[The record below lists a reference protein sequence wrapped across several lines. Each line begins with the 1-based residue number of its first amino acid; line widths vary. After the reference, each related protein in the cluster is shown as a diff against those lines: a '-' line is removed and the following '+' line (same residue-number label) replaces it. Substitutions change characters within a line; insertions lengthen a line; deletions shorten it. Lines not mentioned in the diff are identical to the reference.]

1 MIGELLDAIAHCS
14 EHPAESVVR
23 TVRPYRAPQVT
34 ERSHQFLLMLKPE
47 LTRAASAADGAKL
60 LGWVFSV
67 LEEHGTEF
75 GAARVLSGT
84 RVRRHHWV
92 ESHYEMLNAIS
103 RHGMDRVSAAAG
115 ERLLRH
121 RPEAAPDRVLG
132 GHQFLERF
140 PEFTARS
147 LDVLAQN
154 LPVTKFGA
162 GTYATEL
169 MMDGLLWTVLNAF
182 HPFQAAHFSAP
193 GTCVVLVECTSE
205 EPLREIRARAVG
217 ATDPVRAEPGSIR
230 RELLERRPR
239 WSGHWNVCTSL
250 NAIHLSP
257 GAIEGMF
264 CVQRY
269 FGGETQPLSLAD
281 TVLGARLLADGADAD
296 RLDALR
302 TNPEVA
308 VAGLRGPLFDITED
322 MPADDAADLVLRVLE
337 QPGIRTRART

>member
-1 MIGELLDAIAHCS
+1 MIGAMLDAIAHCS
-14 EHPAESVVR
+14 EHPAEAVGK
-23 TVRPYRAPQVT
+23 TVRPYRTPQVA

-47 LTRAASAADGAKL
+47 LTRAALAADGAEL
-60 LGWVFSV
+60 LSWVFSV
-67 LEEHGTEF
+67 LKEHGTEF

-84 RVRRHHWV
+84 RIRRHHWV

-103 RHGMDRVSAAAG
+103 RHGMDRVSATAG

-121 RPEAAPDRVLG
+121 RPETARDRVLG
-132 GHQFLERF
+132 GHQFLECF

-169 MMDGLLWTVLNAF
+169 MTDGVLWTVLNAF
-182 HPFQAAHFSAP
+182 HPFQADHFSAP
-193 GTCVVLVECTSE
+193 GSCVVLVECTSE
-205 EPLREIRARAVG
+205 EPLREI
-217 ATDPVRAEPGSIR
+217 RAEPGSIR

-250 NAIHLSP
+250 NAIHVSP
-257 GAIEGMF
+257 GTIEGMF

-269 FGGETQPLSLAD
+269 FGGETQSLALAD
-281 TVLGARLLADGADAD
+281 TVLGAQLLAGGADPD

-322 MPADDAADLVLRVLE
+322 MPADDAADLALRVLE
-337 QPGIRTRART
+337 QPATRTRART